1 VSLWTTWC
9 AYPHGTKLMVA
20 HGDEEKCRAE
30 FDRQVTIGRADLIEL
45 FKTDLIVQVARKTP
59 PSYEVEKFDV

>member
-1 VSLWTTWC
+1 
-9 AYPHGTKLMVA
+9 MVA